1 MREDMLRIG
10 RAEFAELVDQ
20 ALEELPAEFLER
32 LENVEVHVED
42 LPDRELLQSLGLLG
56 RGTLFG
62 LYQGVPRPQRS
73 SFSLMTLPD
82 RIVIYRRPILQA
94 CRNRREVVEQVRKTV
109 VHEIAHHFGFS
120 EERLRE
126 LGY

>member
-1 MREDMLRIG
+1 MREELRQIG
-10 RAEFAELVDQ
+10 RLEFEELVDQ
-20 ALEELPAEFLER
+20 ALETLPAEFLEKMD
-32 LENVEVHVED
+32 NVELHVEEA
-42 LPDRELLQSLGLLG
+42 PERELLESMGLFG

-73 SFSLMTLPD
+73 SFSFVTLPD
-82 RIVIYRRPILQA
+82 RIVIYRRPILRA